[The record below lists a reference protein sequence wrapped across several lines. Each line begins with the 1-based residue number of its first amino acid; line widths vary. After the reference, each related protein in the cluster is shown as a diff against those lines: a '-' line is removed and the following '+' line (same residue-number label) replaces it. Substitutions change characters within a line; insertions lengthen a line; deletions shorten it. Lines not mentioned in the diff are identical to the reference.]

1 MRKKITLIGA
11 GQIGGTLA
19 HLITIKELGDVVLF
33 DVAEGV
39 AKGKALDIAQS
50 TSING
55 SNINLIGTS
64 SYEDIKNSDVII
76 ITAGIPRKP
85 GMTRDDLLGTNLKI
99 IKQVAEGI
107 KKNSPNAFVIC
118 ITNPLDVIVMALQKY
133 SGLPTNKVV
142 GMAGIL
148 DSSRFK
154 YFLSQELKVPVKNIS
169 SLVLGGHGNTMVPML
184 DHTTVNGKSLKKLIS
199 KEKLDKIIDRTRKGG
214 GEINKLL
221 EKGSAFY
228 APATAGVE
236 MAESYIKDLKKTLP
250 CAAYLNGEYGVKN
263 LYAGVPVIIGKN
275 GIEKVWP
282 PNLLIN
288 WEMYSNILFKVD
300 DIAAISFDIGVELYD
315 FNTIKEYE
323 ELAVFSGSEDQIV
336 SSLTRSATKD
346 VHYEELT
353 VHELSPEKLFPSY
366 PFESIKEA
374 VLNKFVWI
382 GRVCSVAI
390 AIYSIVSFLRSICTG
405 IVDCIYLRRIGAR
418 VRDLCTFAISPNTYF
433 LNTLPPRYENTYADI
448 YPSEK
453 PKP

>member
-1 MRKKITLIGA
+1 
-11 GQIGGTLA
+11 
-19 HLITIKELGDVVLF
+19 VLF
-33 DVAEGV
+33 DVAEGI

-50 TSING
+50 TSVDG
-55 SNINLIGTS
+55 FNINLIGTS

-154 YFLSQELKVPVKNIS
+154 YFLSQELKVSVKNIS
-169 SLVLGGHGNTMVPML
+169 SLVLGGHGDTMVPMP
-184 DHTTVNGKSLKKLIS
+184 DHTTVNGKLLKKLIN
-199 KEKLDKIIDRTRKGG
+199 KEKLDKIIDRTKKGG

-250 CAAYLNGEYGVKN
+250 CAAFLNGEYGVNN
-263 LYAGVPVIIGKN
+263 LYAGVPIIIGKS
-275 GIEKVWP
+275 GVEKVVEINLSEEEKNSFDNSINAVKELFAAAAKID
-282 PNLLIN
+282 PNL
-288 WEMYSNILFKVD
+288 K
-300 DIAAISFDIGVELYD
+300 
-315 FNTIKEYE
+315 
-323 ELAVFSGSEDQIV
+323 
-336 SSLTRSATKD
+336 
-346 VHYEELT
+346 
-353 VHELSPEKLFPSY
+353 
-366 PFESIKEA
+366 
-374 VLNKFVWI
+374 
-382 GRVCSVAI
+382 
-390 AIYSIVSFLRSICTG
+390 
-405 IVDCIYLRRIGAR
+405 
-418 VRDLCTFAISPNTYF
+418 
-433 LNTLPPRYENTYADI
+433 
-448 YPSEK
+448 
-453 PKP
+453 